1 MLTVLI
7 VSILFSVHYGSRIFI
22 IDCRWAGPFCN
33 LTLCK
38 YFIHIILA
46 LITQSTKCEG
56 LWCIFIFIFFNIVQL
71 LQLQPHVIACLYA
84 IRFLPMKKHFMVHH
98 TLHQTVT
105 QLDYC
110 KCNKSIAIHKNVNR
124 WENVIIILQSDMKKV
139 GQIHHTPS
147 KK

>member
-1 MLTVLI
+1 MINNEHYRKNKMSSAIKNVPRKKFEEELTGLI

-56 LWCIFIFIFFNIVQL
+56 LWCIFIFIFFNVFNFATAATCHCMLICNSIPPNEKALYGPSYSSSDCHTIGL
-71 LQLQPHVIACLYA
+71 LQMQ
-84 IRFLPMKKHFMVHH
+84 
-98 TLHQTVT
+98 
-105 QLDYC
+105 
-110 KCNKSIAIHKNVNR
+110 
-124 WENVIIILQSDMKKV
+124 
-139 GQIHHTPS
+139 
-147 KK
+147 